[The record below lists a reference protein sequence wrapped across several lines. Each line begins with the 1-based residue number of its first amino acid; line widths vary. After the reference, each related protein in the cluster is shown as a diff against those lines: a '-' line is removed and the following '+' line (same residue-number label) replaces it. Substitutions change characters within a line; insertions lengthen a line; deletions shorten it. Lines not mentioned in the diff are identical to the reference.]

1 MRGSP
6 VLAASRALAKE
17 GELDQPEPGNLPAS
31 LSKHIRWLDDP
42 PIVFR
47 NRVLVGVP
55 VTQRKEARGTEP
67 HAERS
72 FPGGQVYMDVE
83 VVAPARLSEEE
94 SRQAVCDGR
103 RVVAGVPR
111 VPVPGGQATE
121 VRDVVSSARAVPD
134 DV

>member
-17 GELDQPEPGNLPAS
+17 GELDQPEPGTLPAS

-47 NRVLVGVP
+47 DRVLVGVP

-72 FPGGQVYMDVE
+72 FPGGEGTMEGE
-83 VVAPARLSEEE
+83 VVAPARLPAEEP
-94 SRQAVCDGR
+94 RPAR
-103 RVVAGVPR
+103 R
-111 VPVPGGQATE
+111 
-121 VRDVVSSARAVPD
+121 D
-134 DV
+134 